1 MGNIRVIGPKG
12 SGKTTYLAALAY
24 QPLRAMKE
32 YQNLKVQAVND
43 DTRNLADKAE
53 NIISQGASVEP
64 TSSEV
69 TNIYDLPSYS
79 FNIELK
85 RRFRKQQ
92 EQINLVAR
100 DYPGE
105 IFEDLEFGSSNP
117 LHQEFIEECLT
128 ADVNGCLILLT
139 HWQSGTDSSYSR
151 IVQRFIE
158 LMDKYERTSNLRLAI
173 AMSKCE
179 RGELWPGRL
188 DPHTDLFNVHLPRTT
203 HILQQNIPAQNLGF
217 YAISTFG
224 VLGRKDPRP
233 NRTQEW
239 GTDGKL
245 AVLRDAK
252 KWRPYNL
259 VAPLYWLSTGRKLGN
274 DA

>member
-24 QPLRAMKE
+24 QPLRSLKE

-85 RRFRKQQ
+85 RRFQKQQ

-139 HWQSGTDSSYSR
+139 HWQSGTDSSYGR